1 MKKIWLLTTL
11 LIGGLLLTGCNTNL
25 VQNEPSEN
33 DNQLSVV
40 EDSNQAMNNNLSLR
54 EKLLNQFEWV
64 DVASLDKDEQY
75 IFDMIKYPL
84 CEQPEVYVNP
94 RLITDVVENCT
105 KKKKTWDYADGYG
118 WVFPYWYTYDK
129 KADEILLLEFVDD
142 YYNADYYW
150 NWIDNNIEKV
160 CIDITDWNFMYGK
173 IMTWND
179 RLNFEDLINKHPW
192 AEYALNKAFKS
203 WFIIQ
208 IPYYIEESKCSQWDK
223 DCELMYSYWGWSDDK
238 WNYFVG
244 WKVPFYGG
252 HYYVINDYLLDP
264 WHWDDYSYFDTQNNN
279 LTRRSMWYFWWVEN
293 DKIIVKRLVDYRS
306 TWKKIPYKTEFW
318 DEYYRMGSEFT
329 LETCEIQF
337 SKIEHNKM
345 RVVNS

>member
-1 MKKIWLLTTL
+1 MKNFRLLTTL
-11 LIGGLLLTGCNTNL
+11 LIGSLLLAGCNTNYL
-25 VQNEPSEN
+25 TQNETSEN
-33 DNQLSVV
+33 DNQLSMV
-40 EDSNQAMNNNLSLR
+40 EDSNQTKNNISLR

-64 DVASLDKDEQY
+64 DIASLDKDEQY
-75 IFDMIKYPL
+75 IFNMIKYPL
-84 CEQPEVYVNP
+84 CEHQEVYVNP

-129 KADEILLLEFVDD
+129 NVDEILLLEFIDD
-142 YYNADYYW
+142 YYNANYYW

-179 RLNFEDLINKHPW
+179 ILVFEDLINKHPW

-203 WFIIQ
+203 WFIIEM
-208 IPYYIEESKCSQWDK
+208 PYYIEPSMCSQWDK

-238 WNYFVG
+238 WNYFAA
-244 WKVPFYGG
+244 WKIPFYRG

-264 WHWDDYSYFDTQNNN
+264 WHWDDYSYYDTQNNN
-279 LTRRSMWYFWWVEN
+279 LTRKSMWYFWWVEN
-293 DKIIVKRLVDYRS
+293 DKIIVKRFVDYRS
-306 TWKKIPYKTEFW
+306 TWKDISYTNEFW
-318 DEYYRMGSEFT
+318 DEYYRIGSEFSI
-329 LETCEIQF
+329 ETCEIPF
-337 SKIEHNKM
+337 SKLEHNKM
-345 RVVNS
+345 RVMNS